1 MRNKHKK
8 GSGGNAHQRA
18 VQRTASPESAD
29 APLLQ
34 PTPNERRF
42 KTLAQFWT
50 RICAKKND
58 IVALAGLLAS
68 LGSWGYTVLNPQPQ
82 IAFGLFLM
90 ATTFFC
96 LGLLVVHALGL
107 KVLGSIVTTGLVG
120 TCFWLFAKKVVI
132 DPLHKRDM
140 LAQLQVGYG
149 LRGECGSRTYYDQT
163 PTWMRDAQERWK
175 SSVTS
180 LLERAG
186 RTDDL
191 QEWSN
196 SQLVGLV
203 SDSNY
208 NGFRCTEMA
217 VKVAALEDIVA
228 KHYDPTVKP
237 NPYTGPVYVFDPAT
251 GGHEKK

>member
-1 MRNKHKK
+1 
-8 GSGGNAHQRA
+8 
-18 VQRTASPESAD
+18 
-29 APLLQ
+29 
-34 PTPNERRF
+34 
-42 KTLAQFWT
+42 
-50 RICAKKND
+50 
-58 IVALAGLLAS
+58 
-68 LGSWGYTVLNPQPQ
+68 
-82 IAFGLFLM
+82 
-90 ATTFFC
+90 
-96 LGLLVVHALGL
+96 LVVHVFGL
-107 KVLGSIVTTGLVG
+107 RVIGSIVTTGVVG
-120 TCFWLFAKKVVI
+120 TCFWLFAKRVVI
-132 DPLHKRDM
+132 DPLHKREM
-140 LAQLQVGYG
+140 LAQLQTGYG

-175 SSVTS
+175 SSVSS

-217 VKVAALEDIVA
+217 VKVAALEDIIA
-228 KHYDPTVKP
+228 KHYDSTVKP
-237 NPYTGPVYVFDPAT
+237 NSYTGPVYVFDPAT

>member
-1 MRNKHKK
+1 M
-8 GSGGNAHQRA
+8 
-18 VQRTASPESAD
+18 V
-29 APLLQ
+29 
-34 PTPNERRF
+34 
-42 KTLAQFWT
+42 QFWT
-50 RICAKKND
+50 RIGTKKSD
-58 IVALAGLLAS
+58 FIALAGLLAS

-90 ATTFFC
+90 ATTFLC
-96 LGLLVVHALGL
+96 LGILIVHVLSLG
-107 KVLGSIVTTGLVG
+107 VIGRIVTVALVG
-120 TCFWLFAKKVVI
+120 ACFWVFADKAVI
-132 DPLHKRDM
+132 SPAHKREV

-163 PTWMRDAQERWK
+163 PAWMRDAQERWK
-175 SSVTS
+175 TSVAS
-180 LLERAG
+180 MLERTG

-217 VKVAALEDIVA
+217 VKVAALEDIIA
-228 KHYDPTVKP
+228 KHYDPTLKP
-237 NPYTGPVYVFDPAT
+237 NPYTGPVYVFDPST
-251 GGHEKK
+251 GGHEKR